1 MKGGIA
7 YKYACKLLVM
17 KGKKIIASILS
28 IIFIL
33 GLTGCG
39 GEKTGVLMNEDGT
52 IKTYTEEEIPEG
64 LYIKSGDI
72 YYPMLMTNSRESN
85 YQWFTEYDQLIP
97 EMTEKDKLILY
108 SKGAIPETF
117 TFYKMTDFGYTVG
130 IKFIQN
136 EGGGL
141 SFPGGMDGYCPYSPV
156 GSYLLENTFTEGTGN
171 ITIKEVNGKEFR
183 ETMLTTDGFMK
194 GLTKD
199 AMYKFWYY
207 QGTVY
212 KSVNVKADTHV
223 FIEDYELSTG
233 SYVELKDKTFEVNLP
248 ASIENGY
255 WFIDGY
261 GLFKYSGPET
271 DLILEG
277 NEEDLISGD
286 EESAI
291 EGNTEDIS
299 TDETGDTS
307 NPETE

>member
-1 MKGGIA
+1 MK
-7 YKYACKLLVM
+7 K
-17 KGKKIIASILS
+17 KKILTSILALFLTFTLVGCSEKASI
-28 IIFIL
+28 
-33 GLTGCG
+33 
-39 GEKTGVLMNEDGT
+39 VMNEDGS

-64 LYIKSGDI
+64 LYVKKGDT
-72 YYPMLMTNSRESN
+72 YSPLLNTSPGEDVDSESN

-97 EMTEKDKLILY
+97 EMTENDKLILY
-108 SKGAIPETF
+108 SEGEVPEAF

-130 IKFIQN
+130 IKFTQD
-136 EGGGL
+136 EATKKL
-141 SFPGGMDGYCPYSPV
+141 TFPSEANGYCPYSPV
-156 GSYLLENTFTEGTGN
+156 GDYILETTFSDGVSN
-171 ITIKEVNGKEFR
+171 VSIKEVNGKEFR

-212 KSVNVKADTHV
+212 KSVNIKADTHV

-255 WFIDGY
+255 WLIDGY

-271 DLILEG
+271 DLILDG

-299 TDETGDTS
+299 DRKS
-307 NPETE
+307 VV